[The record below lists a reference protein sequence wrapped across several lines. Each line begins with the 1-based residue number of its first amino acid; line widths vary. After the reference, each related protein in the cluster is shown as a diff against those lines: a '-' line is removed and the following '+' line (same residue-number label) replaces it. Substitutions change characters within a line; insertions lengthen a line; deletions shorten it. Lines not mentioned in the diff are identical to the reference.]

1 MIVKTGRNLLIQ
13 NLYDDMIN
21 NSWYISFG
29 TGTSIV
35 QESDTTITNSSIF
48 KVSLSSTN
56 TVLGPVSTSNVY
68 DYIKISTSINNTST
82 TTAKTI
88 TEIGIFKTDEEF
100 ESDLLFARVIQEP
113 VIIGPSTTEEIEYY
127 LYL

>member
-35 QESDTTITNSSIF
+35 QESDTTITNSEVDF

-56 TVLGPVSTSNVY
+56 TVLGPVSASNVY

-88 TEIGIFKTDEEF
+88 TEIGIFKEESD
-100 ESDLLFARVIQEP
+100 SDLLFARVIQEP

>member
-35 QESDTTITNSSIF
+35 QESDTTITNSEVDF

-56 TVLGPVSTSNVY
+56 TVLGPVSASNVY

-88 TEIGIFKTDEEF
+88 TEIGIFKEES

>member
-13 NLYDDMIN
+13 NLYNDMIN

-35 QESDTTITNSSIF
+35 QESDTNITDSDVDF

-56 TVLGPVSTSNVY
+56 TVLGPVSASNVY

-88 TEIGIFKTDEEF
+88 TEIGIFKEESD
-100 ESDLLFARVIQEP
+100 SDLLFARVIQEP

>member
-88 TEIGIFKTDEEF
+88 TEIGIFKEESD
-100 ESDLLFARVIQEP
+100 SDLLFARVIQEP

>member
-35 QESDTTITNSSIF
+35 QESDTTITNSEVDF

-88 TEIGIFKTDEEF
+88 TEIGIFKEES